1 MSSKFGMT
9 RLAFSFVWLAFILL
23 ACSAQPPAPTA
34 TPSPTDTP
42 PPPTATFTPTVIPT
56 DTPVPTATTSPTDT
70 PAPTATVTNTPAPT
84 VTPPPL
90 QVVLKEDFGVPC
102 TLLTRDD
109 DSIQQGCQ
117 NGEYVM
123 LLKKSGLTRTVLF
136 SSSYANFI
144 VEADAR
150 VVLNTSEMFYGF
162 VVRVNPSDQ
171 RRFEISNL
179 SEFSIY
185 RDLNQKAISLLFDQG
200 PVKGI
205 TGKRDHLK
213 VIAQGDQFAFY
224 VNDLLIGSVTDSGP
238 TRGRVGLEFGSFDA
252 NGSVAF
258 SNFKLTQINVPFP
271 MPPPSA
277 QAAPVPPPQPS
288 GSAQYPLPAGKGGLI
303 VRNFYGGQADFTIN
317 NQTYILPPSGGEV
330 FIVLDPGHYT
340 WSSHLPGVGQA
351 HGAVDITAGQTR
363 VLPFADR

>member
-1 MSSKFGMT
+1 MTLITAIYKTYETDKAGLPHVYSKRLQALIDKDDKETPEGMVGRIDWDVFIDWRISPLEGQQSMSDLASDFRLRPRSWLTLESLSRYNIEDGQFRLSYSSFTVQPNDIWSWTFGHFYMVNDF
-9 RLAFSFVWLAFILL
+9 R
-23 ACSAQPPAPTA
+23 
-34 TPSPTDTP
+34 PSPYGWGEGNNVFRNSL
-42 PPPTATFTPTVIPT
+42 TF
-56 DTPVPTATTSPTDT
+56 
-70 PAPTATVTNTPAPT
+70 
-84 VTPPPL
+84 
-90 QVVLKEDFGVPC
+90 
-102 TLLTRDD
+102 
-109 DSIQQGCQ
+109 
-117 NGEYVM
+117 
-123 LLKKSGLTRTVLF
+123 
-136 SSSYANFI
+136 
-144 VEADAR
+144 
-150 VVLNTSEMFYGF
+150 
-162 VVRVNPSDQ
+162 RVNQNWALRATQHYNADDGVLEEQSY
-171 RRFEISNL
+171 
-179 SEFSIY
+179 SIY

-224 VNDLLIGSVTDSGP
+224 VNDLLIGSVTDQGP

-277 QAAPVPPPQPS
+277 QAAPVPPPQPTA
-288 GSAQYPLPAGKGGLI
+288 SAKYPLPAGKGGLI

-351 HGAVDITAGQTR
+351 HGTVDITAGQTR
-363 VLPFADR
+363 VLPFADRT